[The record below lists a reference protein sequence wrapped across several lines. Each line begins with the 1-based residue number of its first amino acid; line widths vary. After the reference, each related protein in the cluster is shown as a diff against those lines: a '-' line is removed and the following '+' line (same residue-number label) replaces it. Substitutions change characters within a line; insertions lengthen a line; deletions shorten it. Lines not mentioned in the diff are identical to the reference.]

1 MKRIDWMCLISSQQ
15 VRLHLQGVAIQA
27 QIAVVRQVLKEMEVF
42 WFDAFETM
50 ASVIW
55 DLHICQDGP
64 NPIICWYTQATCCTE
79 AKKCCPSKD
88 CCTDKVSPSFF
99 YLHFPVCQHLKTV
112 PRWNTSGIILISKRW
127 STAAREGQTAAGRQT
142 AASKDNVRA
151 VTLPIFTH
159 FHMRV
164 FWEEKKAKW

>member
-1 MKRIDWMCLISSQQ
+1 MCLISSQQ

-42 WFDAFETM
+42 WFEAFETM

-88 CCTDKVSPSFF
+88 CCTDKVTPSFF
-99 YLHFPVCQHLKTV
+99 YLHFPACQHLKCY
-112 PRWNTSGIILISKRW
+112 PKQFQGGIPVASFWFQKGGVQLPGRDRLLRAGKLLR
-127 STAAREGQTAAGRQT
+127 ARTMWEPSPWQF
-142 AASKDNVRA
+142 SH
-151 VTLPIFTH
+151 IFT
-159 FHMRV
+159 
-164 FWEEKKAKW
+164 WESSEKKKAKW